1 MYHIVDIFGSVFRNF
16 VDPDPHMYSKYK
28 ILRHKVYRY
37 CTVIYK
43 WQCHGLLVLTA
54 ATLAVTTNKECANS
68 AFRKE
73 NQGKPSRQKTGSH
86 RPKFERML
94 QLHLESWPS

>member
-43 WQCHGLLVLTA
+43 TKIHH
-54 ATLAVTTNKECANS
+54 S
-68 AFRKE
+68 DFRD
-73 NQGKPSRQKTGSH
+73 STD
-86 RPKFERML
+86 
-94 QLHLESWPS
+94 

>member
-28 ILRHKVYRY
+28 IKLRHKVYRY

-43 WQCHGLLVLTA
+43 TKIHH
-54 ATLAVTTNKECANS
+54 S
-68 AFRKE
+68 DFRD
-73 NQGKPSRQKTGSH
+73 STD
-86 RPKFERML
+86 
-94 QLHLESWPS
+94 